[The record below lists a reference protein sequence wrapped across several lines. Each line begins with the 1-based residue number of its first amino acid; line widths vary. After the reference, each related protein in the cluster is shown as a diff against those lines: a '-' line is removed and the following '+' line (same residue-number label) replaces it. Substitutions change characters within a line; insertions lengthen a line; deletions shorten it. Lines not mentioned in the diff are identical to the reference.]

1 MHPAECDPVLQQ
13 LHHPVQGRGEGEVRG
28 RLHQDLQ
35 DCHEAE
41 DVQPHIKDMQEAA
54 GQGVL

>member
-41 DVQPHIKDMQEAA
+41 DVQPHIQDM
-54 GQGVL
+54 

>member
-1 MHPAECDPVLQQ
+1 MHPAECDSVLQQ

-41 DVQPHIKDMQEAA
+41 DVQPHI
-54 GQGVL
+54 